1 MPFYFFV
8 NFKTYEQGTG
18 EKAAAL
24 SRLLSSFFT
33 GEVEIIPVVQAADI
47 RAITMASQLKVFAQ
61 HVDAVKYGS
70 NTGKVLPEAI
80 KSAGAHGTVLN
91 HAEHK
96 ISDAVAEAAVK
107 RCREA
112 GLKVMLCAE
121 TLERAKAL
129 ARLAPDFIAV
139 EPPELI
145 GGDISVSTAQPSLI
159 SDAVAA
165 IAKIN
170 PKIIPITGAGI
181 KNSDD
186 VSKAIELGTK
196 GVFVASGIVTSQDQ
210 EHAIR
215 RMLEGFAPHLGKGR
229 KAEP

>member
-1 MPFYFFV
+1 MPLYLFV

-18 EKAAAL
+18 QNAVSL
-24 SRLLSSFFT
+24 SKLLSSFYT
-33 GEVEIIPVVQAADI
+33 GEVEIIPVVQASDLHPVAL
-47 RAITMASQLKVFAQ
+47 ACQLKLFAQ
-61 HVDAVKYGS
+61 HIDPVKYGS
-70 NTGKVLPEAI
+70 NTGKILPEGVKA
-80 KSAGAHGTVLN
+80 AGAFGTILN

-96 ISDAVAEAAVK
+96 LTDSIIEASMK

-121 TLERAKAL
+121 TLERAKIL
-129 ARLAPDFIAV
+129 AKFSPDFIAV

-145 GGDISVSTAQPSLI
+145 GGAVSVSSAKPELI
-159 SDAVAA
+159 SDSVKA

-196 GVFVASGIVTSQDQ
+196 GVFVASGIVSAQDQ

-215 RMLEGFAPHLGKGR
+215 QMLLGFPSGRDAGKM
-229 KAEP
+229 P